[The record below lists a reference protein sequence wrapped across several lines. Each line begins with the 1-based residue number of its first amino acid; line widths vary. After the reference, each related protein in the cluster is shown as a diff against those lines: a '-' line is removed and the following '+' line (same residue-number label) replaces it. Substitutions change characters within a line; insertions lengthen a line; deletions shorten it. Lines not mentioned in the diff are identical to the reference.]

1 MNFIKNIASACL
13 LSGFSLTLAAQS
25 APKASYN
32 VVPLPQK
39 VTLQQ
44 QWGTFALTPQTRIVC
59 GKSANDQKNAKLL
72 QEFVADRTGFTLT
85 ITTKRGKTPAI
96 VINSSQKDFQPE
108 GYRLRI
114 DSATVSIAA
123 STKAGA
129 FYGIQTLRK
138 SLPHLNENQ
147 RASLKNK
154 GGIALPGVEIND
166 APRFAYRGTMLDV
179 ARHYATPDSVKRF
192 IDMIA
197 LHGINRFH
205 WHLTDDQGWRIEIK
219 QLPELTKVGS
229 HRAATV
235 IGKNTGKYDGKPH
248 GGFYTQAQCKD
259 IIAYA
264 ADRNP
269 KSTSLVICWQR
280 LLHIPKWVVQ
290 VVLTKWDRF
299 GA

>member
-13 LSGFSLTLAAQS
+13 LCGFSLTLAAQS

-72 QEFVADRTGFTLT
+72 QEFVADRTGLTLS
-85 ITTKRGKTPAI
+85 IATKRGKTPAI
-96 VINSSQKDFQPE
+96 VLSSAEKDFAPE

-114 DSATVSIAA
+114 DSKTVSIAA

-138 SLPHLNENQ
+138 SLPHLSEKE
-147 RASLKNK
+147 RAYMSKN
-154 GGIALPGVEIND
+154 GRIALPGVEIND

-179 ARHYATPDSVKRF
+179 ARHYATRQCET
-192 IDMIA
+192 
-197 LHGINRFH
+197 LHR
-205 WHLTDDQGWRIEIK
+205 
-219 QLPELTKVGS
+219 
-229 HRAATV
+229 
-235 IGKNTGKYDGKPH
+235 YDCFARHQP
-248 GGFYTQAQCKD
+248 FSLAF
-259 IIAYA
+259 
-264 ADRNP
+264 DR
-269 KSTSLVICWQR
+269 
-280 LLHIPKWVVQ
+280 
-290 VVLTKWDRF
+290 
-299 GA
+299 